1 MTDKKNDDDML
12 ETTTEIKQGH
22 AGVGKFNLAVQIV
35 LTVVCV
41 VYLIL
46 HFKP

>member
-1 MTDKKNDDDML
+1 MADEKQDEIL

-22 AGVGKFNLAVQIV
+22 AGVGKFNLAIEIV
-35 LTVVCV
+35 LTVVCI

-46 HFKP
+46 NFNP

>member
-1 MTDKKNDDDML
+1 MAEEKKYDF

-22 AGVGKFNLAVQIV
+22 ADVGKFNLAIEVV
-35 LTVVCV
+35 LTIVCI

-46 HFKP
+46 NFNP

>member
-1 MTDKKNDDDML
+1 MAEQQKDDML
-12 ETTTEIKQGH
+12 ETTSEIKQGH
-22 AGVGKFNLAVQIV
+22 ADMGKFNLAVQIV
-35 LTVVCV
+35 LTIVCV

>member
-1 MTDKKNDDDML
+1 MAENEKQYEF
-12 ETTTEIKQGH
+12 ETTSEIKQGH
-22 AGVGKFNLAVQIV
+22 ADIGKFNVAVEVV

-46 HFKP
+46 HFNP